1 MTTEEQNDETTET
14 EEAVLDQAT
23 EELAR
28 VHARIGT
35 HFRRAEA
42 RQRARGFLQ
51 GLLAPVERKNGWQ
64 LAEEL
69 GERGPRGVQR
79 LLGEADWDEEAV
91 RDDLRAYVT
100 EHLSGED
107 GVLVVDETGFVKK
120 GKKSAGVARQYSG
133 TAGRRENSQVG
144 VFLAYASGKGAAF
157 IDRALYLPEEWTSDR
172 VRCRR
177 AFAAGVSADWV
188 VGDTVYGYDEL
199 RLWLDEQQKNYVL
212 AVPETH
218 AVWIAGRQQPVGLVA
233 ALLPESAWV
242 VLSAGEGSKGPRL
255 YEWALLQLP
264 EQSEGSG
271 RARWILIR
279 RSLADPSKRAYYR
292 AAGPAQ
298 TRLAELVRV
307 AGSRWKIEEGFEEAK
322 GEVGLDQYEVRG
334 FRAWYRHVTL
344 ALLAH
349 AILVVLR
356 AEAQEKKVAASRG
369 ASD

>member
-1 MTTEEQNDETTET
+1 MTTEDQNNETTET

-42 RQRARGFLQ
+42 RTRAGRFLQ

-100 EHLSGED
+100 EHLNGKD

-157 IDRALYLPEEWTSDR
+157 IDRTLYLPQEWTSDR
-172 VRCRR
+172 VRCREAGIGDEVQFATKGELAKQMLVR
-177 AFAAGVSADWV
+177 AFAAGVAADWV

-199 RLWLDEQQKNYVL
+199 RLFLEERKKN
-212 AVPETH
+212 
-218 AVWIAGRQQPVGLVA
+218 
-233 ALLPESAWV
+233 
-242 VLSAGEGSKGPRL
+242 
-255 YEWALLQLP
+255 
-264 EQSEGSG
+264 
-271 RARWILIR
+271 
-279 RSLADPSKRAYYR
+279 
-292 AAGPAQ
+292 
-298 TRLAELVRV
+298 
-307 AGSRWKIEEGFEEAK
+307 
-322 GEVGLDQYEVRG
+322 
-334 FRAWYRHVTL
+334 
-344 ALLAH
+344 
-349 AILVVLR
+349 
-356 AEAQEKKVAASRG
+356 
-369 ASD
+369 